1 MRFCIRKDFVHRKP
15 VKGGENGTN
24 VLPLF
29 LTLSGVELLHF
40 GLETRLS
47 ETKNITSY
55 NSLSV
60 MISTECKQTH
70 RRSRC
75 EGRITL
81 FQMAQPSKIA
91 EETRAW
97 WITGCS
103 SFLPHQVLRICLPAW
118 LIWKMTTTVTPSY
131 LLVCDAQQN
140 ADRSSLYIKLIKRL
154 LLFLFERFSRSCCV
168 YVCGACVLS
177 WMCHRLLNAQRWI
190 CCSGVSVCLTCSTD
204 NNPMHIISLLLFLSV
219 RLCCPR
225 LFVFALLHWLHSS
238 WSKDGHRYSRMKG
251 RMNEWESRA
260 GRQSVR
266 IGAGRDK
273 WAVFAD
279 IKLSYWL
286 IGGDEWKGCR
296 SK

>member
-91 EETRAW
+91 EETRASAVVPLSNMMNHW
-97 WITGCS
+97 LLKFPPAPGATYLS
-103 SFLPHQVLRICLPAW
+103 SCLVNM
-118 LIWKMTTTVTPSY
+118 KNDY
-131 LLVCDAQQN
+131 HCN
-140 ADRSSLYIKLIKRL
+140 A
-154 LLFLFERFSRSCCV
+154 LLF
-168 YVCGACVLS
+168 A
-177 WMCHRLLNAQRWI
+177 
-190 CCSGVSVCLTCSTD
+190 
-204 NNPMHIISLLLFLSV
+204 SLRCATKRRPFQLV
-219 RLCCPR
+219 HQTYK
-225 LFVFALLHWLHSS
+225 ASS
-238 WSKDGHRYSRMKG
+238 P
-251 RMNEWESRA
+251 
-260 GRQSVR
+260 
-266 IGAGRDK
+266 
-273 WAVFAD
+273 FP
-279 IKLSYWL
+279 L
-286 IGGDEWKGCR
+286 
-296 SK
+296 